1 MKTIL
6 LEQADFI
13 VARTQTALKKQG
25 IETINDLFQEFPT
38 RYENYNVSS
47 IKNAKLEETI
57 VLEGSVVSKV
67 TVTYLKSKLT
77 ALNFLFE
84 VEGQVIKATIFNRVF
99 LKNKLDYG
107 TVIKASGK
115 FMKTLNNFTIS
126 ELILCDEINR
136 DIVPIYKIK
145 DISEAKYLEIM
156 DKCFRRYGDYI
167 TETLPNKYIEKHNYF
182 AN

>member
-13 VARTQTALKKQG
+13 VARTQTVLKKQG

-38 RYENYNVSS
+38 RYENYHVSS
-47 IKNAKLEETI
+47 INNAKLEETI

-67 TVTYLKSKLT
+67 TVTYLKSKLS

-84 VEGQVIKATIFNRVF
+84 VEGQVVKATIFNRVF

-136 DIVPIYKIK
+136 DIVPIYRIK
-145 DISEAKYLEIM
+145 DISEAKYLEDMVI
-156 DKCFRRYGDYI
+156 I
-167 TETLPNKYIEKHNYF
+167 
-182 AN
+182 